1 MPAAGP
7 YQTVWANQW
16 EPPGTPKRQF
26 AAECYRIRFGEQ
38 SVINQDINQVLDDYE
53 AGTIDIPDV
62 DMMVGGFPCQ
72 DYSVAKPLSQA
83 NGIEGKKGVLWW
95 DIYRFLRLKK
105 PRLVLLEN
113 VDRLLKSPASQ
124 RGRDFAI
131 ILSCFASLGYSVE
144 WRVVNAADYGFP
156 QKRRRTYIYAER
168 TDETWNL
175 AKRLSDGV
183 MAEALPVAD
192 DLDVSAFRVPEDP
205 YECSEHFGIGLKTS
219 PFLNAGSMQNGTVV
233 TAKVETAFEGH
244 CFVLRDVMVPD
255 TEVPKSFWVEGE
267 KLERWRYYKGAK
279 REQRV
284 NKSTGHV
291 YNYSEGAL
299 PFPDSVDSPARTIL
313 TSEGGGP
320 LPGQRISF
328 RCQMAASA
336 GWCRTS
342 STSCRAFRKAGRIP
356 GCRRKTER
364 SAWETRSLWA
374 SCIE

>member
-1 MPAAGP
+1 
-7 YQTVWANQW
+7 
-16 EPPGTPKRQF
+16 
-26 AAECYRIRFGEQ
+26 
-38 SVINQDINQVLDDYE
+38 
-53 AGTIDIPDV
+53 
-62 DMMVGGFPCQ
+62 MMVGGFPCQ

-320 LPGQRISF
+320 LPGQLISYKW
-328 RCQMAASA
+328 RA
-336 GWCRTS
+336 GGTVGLS
-342 STSCRAFRKAGRIP
+342 QTNSTSCRGFRKAGRIP
-356 GCRRKTER
+356 GCRRRTGR
-364 SAWETRSLWA
+364 SAWETRSSWA

>member
-1 MPAAGP
+1 
-7 YQTVWANQW
+7 
-16 EPPGTPKRQF
+16 
-26 AAECYRIRFGEQ
+26 
-38 SVINQDINQVLDDYE
+38 
-53 AGTIDIPDV
+53 
-62 DMMVGGFPCQ
+62 MMVGGFPCQ

-313 TSEGGGP
+313 TSEGGVRFPDNSYRTSGGRAVP
-320 LPGQRISF
+320 SACPRRTRPASGLPEGLDEHRHVAERPRLLHGQRA
-328 RCQMAASA
+328 RCGRRASNRRGYRQA
-336 GWCRTS
+336 GCYWVKASLTI
-342 STSCRAFRKAGRIP
+342 AF
-356 GCRRKTER
+356 
-364 SAWETRSLWA
+364 
-374 SCIE
+374 

>member
-1 MPAAGP
+1 
-7 YQTVWANQW
+7 
-16 EPPGTPKRQF
+16 
-26 AAECYRIRFGEQ
+26 
-38 SVINQDINQVLDDYE
+38 
-53 AGTIDIPDV
+53 
-62 DMMVGGFPCQ
+62 
-72 DYSVAKPLSQA
+72 
-83 NGIEGKKGVLWW
+83 
-95 DIYRFLRLKK
+95 
-105 PRLVLLEN
+105 
-113 VDRLLKSPASQ
+113 
-124 RGRDFAI
+124 
-131 ILSCFASLGYSVE
+131 
-144 WRVVNAADYGFP
+144 
-156 QKRRRTYIYAER
+156 
-168 TDETWNL
+168 
-175 AKRLSDGV
+175 

-313 TSEGGGP
+313 TSEGGG
-320 LPGQRISF
+320 S
-328 RCQMAASA
+328 ASRTTHIVQVEGGRYRRLVPDELDQLQGFPK
-336 GWCRTS
+336 GWTNTGMSPRD
-342 STSCRAFRKAGRIP
+342 RAFCMGNALVVGVVHRI
-356 GCRRKTER
+356 GEVIARRD
-364 SAWETRSLWA
+364 A
-374 SCIE
+374 SG